1 MIILVLSAGVCAVL
15 SPFYNTLFLCLCID
29 VMQSLTSKDETI
41 SKMSRSSEDRERTLR
56 TQLSELQSKSKQR
69 VGDLVGQV
77 EQLQAEVAKRMLE
90 VEGLTESLSQLT
102 RSSDENKASLVAAKA
117 QLETERSQNQE
128 RKLKV
133 RAYLDN
139 LSKEN
144 KALQEAHATM
154 QATAKDAVA
163 AKNYMEQHRNQLE
176 SALHSAKEQ
185 V

>member
-1 MIILVLSAGVCAVL
+1 
-15 SPFYNTLFLCLCID
+15 
-29 VMQSLTSKDETI
+29 MQSLTSKDETI
-41 SKMSRSSEDRERTLR
+41 NKMSRSTEDRERTLR
-56 TQLSELQSKSKQR
+56 TQLAELQSKSKQR

-90 VEGLTESLSQLT
+90 VEGLAESHSLLT
-102 RSSDENKASLVAAKA
+102 KTNEENKASLAAAKA
-117 QLETERSQNQE
+117 QLETERTQNQE

-144 KALQEAHATM
+144 KALQEAHGTM

-163 AKNYMEQHRNQLE
+163 AKSYMEQHRNQLE
-176 SALHSAKEQ
+176 SALHTAKEQ
-185 V
+185 VCLFPLASSPYLGAT